1 MSTDPE
7 TLLELARQRQ
17 REIAR
22 AVDAHR
28 TQAVPV
34 PAINDVTRS
43 WIVAVRTTR
52 DYICARVIGC

>member
-28 TQAVPV
+28 TRATRV

-43 WIVAVRTTR
+43 WLIAVRTTR
-52 DYICARVIGC
+52 DYVRCLVIGC